1 MSLINQMLRDLDRR
15 QAAPPASPSGVVRPV
30 SKPPAGREWFWRTIS
45 LLVLGAAAWVAWVA
59 YQLQPHFVATK
70 AAYEAAGAVKQRLQQ
85 PNATAMSAPLAA
97 NASTPAVAPPPP
109 PGTSAPA
116 DPSAPTGQSAPTERT
131 EEPARAAPR
140 APDLFKL
147 AQSIETPIT
156 APANPAG
163 ERNHSAS
170 KPEVTAQKAP
180 PKVVKRDRPVAG
192 TDGAEASFRR
202 GVMLMNDGRVSE
214 AQALFA
220 EALQADPKHVAS
232 RQALVAMLL
241 DRREFD
247 AAQRLLEEG
256 LAAQPGNAQFATV
269 LGRILVERGD
279 LQRAAAVLSST
290 PEGAKYADHQM
301 MLGAVLQR
309 LGRDAEA
316 VPVFQNATK
325 LGAPQAPSLVA
336 LAISYE
342 HLGKKREALRA
353 YQQSLASLAPD
364 EVRAYAETRIRAL
377 R

>member
-1 MSLINQMLRDLDRR
+1 VSLINQMLRDLDRR
-15 QAAPPASPSGVVRPV
+15 QAAPPSSASDVVRPV
-30 SKPPAGREWFWRTIS
+30 GAPPAGREWFWRTIS
-45 LLVLGAAAWVAWVA
+45 LLVLGAAGWVAWVA

-70 AAYEAAGAVKQRLQQ
+70 AAYEAADAAKQRPQRV
-85 PNATAMSAPLAA
+85 NAIAMSAPLAA
-97 NASTPAVAPPPP
+97 NASAPAVAPPPP
-109 PGTSAPA
+109 PGTPAPA
-116 DPSAPTGQSAPTERT
+116 GQSAPTERT
-131 EEPARAAPR
+131 QEPPRAAPR

-163 ERNHSAS
+163 ERNHSAA
-170 KPEVTAQKAP
+170 KPEPTAQKARP
-180 PKVVKRDRPVAG
+180 LVLKRDRPVAG
-192 TDGAEASFRR
+192 ADGAEASFRR
-202 GVMLMNDGRVSE
+202 AVMLMNDGRVSE

-232 RQALVAMLL
+232 RQALVALLL
-241 DRREFD
+241 DRKEFD

-256 LAAQPGNAQFATV
+256 LAAQPENAQFATV

-290 PEGAKYADHQM
+290 PDGAKYADHQM

-325 LGAPQAPSLVA
+325 LGAPPAPSLVA

-342 HLGKKREALRA
+342 HLGKKREALHA
-353 YQQSLASLAPD
+353 YQQSLASQAPD